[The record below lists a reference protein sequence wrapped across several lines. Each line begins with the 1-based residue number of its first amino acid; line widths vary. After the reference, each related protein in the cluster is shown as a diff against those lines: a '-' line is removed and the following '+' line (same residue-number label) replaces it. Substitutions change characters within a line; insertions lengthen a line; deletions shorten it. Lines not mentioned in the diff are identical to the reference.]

1 VTDDS
6 SSFQIKTGFT
16 MTKFIFLIIGLLCTA
31 SHAQQIP
38 DKSFEPRIDH
48 PIYASGKG
56 SLVLLDE
63 AHHNFHTIDGRYY
76 VFAKVLQTDG
86 YRVQA
91 GKSAFTPTLLQDAKI
106 LVIAN
111 ALNEANV
118 ERWQMPT
125 PSAFTAEEIHAV
137 SAWVKAGGS
146 LLLIADHMPMPGAAF
161 DLGKAFGF
169 TFYNGYASETVSGLF
184 PGQKKEL
191 DTFTKDAG
199 TLSVHPI
206 TTGRNANEAVD
217 QVQTFTGQGFPI
229 PDNAT
234 SLLTFSD
241 NYEILL
247 PETAWAFDANT
258 PRIPAKGFSQG
269 AVLEYGK
276 GRVAVFGE
284 AAMFSGQLK
293 GENKEP
299 FGLNAP
305 TAKQN
310 IQFLLNLIH
319 WLDKKL

>member
-1 VTDDS
+1 M
-6 SSFQIKTGFT
+6 K
-16 MTKFIFLIIGLLCTA
+16 KFVFLFIGLMCAA
-31 SHAQQIP
+31 SNAQQIP
-38 DKSFEPRIDH
+38 DKSFEPEIPH
-48 PIYASGKG
+48 PAYASGKG

-63 AHHNFHTIDGRYY
+63 AHHNFHTMDGRYH

-91 GKSAFTPTLLQDAKI
+91 GKSAFSPALLKDAKI

-111 ALNEANV
+111 ALNAANV
-118 ERWQMPT
+118 ENWQLPT
-125 PSAFTAEEIHAV
+125 PSAFTPEEIRAV
-137 SAWVKAGGS
+137 NAWVKNGGS
-146 LLLIADHMPMPGAAF
+146 LLLIADHMPMPGASF

-169 TFYNGYASETVSGLF
+169 TFYNGYASETLSGLF

-191 DTFTKDAG
+191 DVFTKAEG
-199 TLSVHPI
+199 TLATHAI
-206 TTGRNANEAVD
+206 TNGRNVHETVD
-217 QVQTFTGQGFPI
+217 QVQTFTGQGFQI
-229 PDNAT
+229 PENAA
-234 SLLTFSD
+234 SLLTFGA

-247 PETAWAFDANT
+247 PDTAWVFDAHT
-258 PRIPAKGFSQG
+258 PRIPAKGLSQG

-293 GENKEP
+293 GENKTP

-319 WLDKKL
+319 WLDKQL